1 MIVRH
6 WRARVSHTNCE
17 AYLKYLEQTVFA
29 IVGDIDGFIEAEI
42 LRRDEADGVQLV
54 IVSRWASMDA
64 IRQYAGDTPEKAVVA
79 PEAQAMLQSY
89 AKDVEHFEL
98 FGRSARST

>member
-1 MIVRH
+1 MIVRL
-6 WRARVSHTNCE
+6 WRARVSQANCA
-17 AYLKYLEQTVFA
+17 AYLNYLEQTVFA

-54 IVSRWASMDA
+54 IVSRWESMAA

-79 PEAQAMLQSY
+79 AEAQAMLQSF
-89 AKDVEHFEL
+89 AHDVEHFEL
-98 FGRSARST
+98 ARRSTD